1 MVDGFICYSRSLPV
15 ECKFGSLRDIMLPS
29 SCLTIP
35 RLDVPMETIM
45 GIGKK
50 SSKCYHLSVS
60 LPFHFYF
67 RVYLKGNKYQGCQ
80 RLADPRFLAVCLES
94 LKNSLFASKIP
105 LKFTI
110 FS

>member
-1 MVDGFICYSRSLPV
+1 MVLVERTHMKKMAAIIVNMDLFNSFENPV
-15 ECKFGSLRDIMLPS
+15 YILDILETCS
-29 SCLTIP
+29 SSYGTYY
-35 RLDVPMETIM
+35 VQ
-45 GIGKK
+45 
-50 SSKCYHLSVS
+50 
-60 LPFHFYF
+60 
-67 RVYLKGNKYQGCQ
+67 QGCQ